1 MREHTKQDYSFYLV
15 VVVGGGGVR
24 GKIIKSQ
31 IEPKLGMIKQLEEGL
46 SVCKLLDAIRAR
58 PALFR
63 SVFVSGCIFDQDADE
78 FLDGLKVTFS
88 EHQKE
93 RIVEATVY
101 KHFCDF
107 VLFLHNDG

>member
-1 MREHTKQDYSFYLV
+1 
-15 VVVGGGGVR
+15 
-24 GKIIKSQ
+24 
-31 IEPKLGMIKQLEEGL
+31 MIKQLEERI
-46 SVCKLLDAIRAR
+46 SVCNLLDTIRAR

-63 SVFVSGCIFDQDADE
+63 PVFMSGTCIFDQDADE

-88 EHQKE
+88 ENQQE
-93 RIVEATVY
+93 RMVEATVY